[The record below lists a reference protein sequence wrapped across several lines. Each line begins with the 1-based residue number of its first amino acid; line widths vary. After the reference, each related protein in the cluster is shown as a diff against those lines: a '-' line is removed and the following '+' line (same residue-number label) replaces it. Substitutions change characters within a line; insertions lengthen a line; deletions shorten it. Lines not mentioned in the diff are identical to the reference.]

1 MGPKSNVLPRGQRFR
16 PLLCNCPSTTHG
28 EERENRFFRVTHPFH
43 PLRNC
48 KFELIEY
55 RVAWGEDRVYFL
67 NSFGQLQRLPA
78 SWTDVG
84 GEDPFAAVAA
94 GRSPLRVR
102 ELVRL
107 ADLILRLSRSD
118 V

>member
-1 MGPKSNVLPRGQRFR
+1 M
-16 PLLCNCPSTTHG
+16 
-28 EERENRFFRVTHPFH
+28 THPFH
-43 PLRNC
+43 PLHGY

-67 NSFGQLQRLPA
+67 DASGQLQRLPA
-78 SWTDVG
+78 SWTDVV
-84 GEDPFAAVAA
+84 GEDPFVTVAA

-102 ELVRL
+102 ELQRL
-107 ADLILRLSRSD
+107 ADLISKLRRKRK